1 MLLRLSPAITVKI
14 LRRVWHAVIPLVLAP
29 ALVAAAVPV
38 RYESSVDA
46 MGSTFS
52 VAAYGPDRESLAAA
66 VEQAL
71 EEARRLDHLLS
82 NYRPESEWSQVN
94 RFAGQREFIV
104 SQELFDLLAAC
115 YAYSQKSEGTFDIT
129 VGPLMKIWGF
139 YKGSGRMPHRAEI
152 RTALARIGYQNLLL
166 NPTTRTVR
174 FAKNGMEIDPGGIG
188 KGYAVDRMAEILR
201 RGGVKSALINAGG
214 SSMLAIGTPPGES
227 GWEVKIRDPRDSRK
241 TIHDLRL
248 KDQTMSTS
256 GSYEKF
262 FTVRRKTYSHIM
274 DPRTG
279 YPAEGMFSVSVIA
292 PRGIDSEAWTKP
304 VYING
309 RSWAAQN
316 IPKGFR
322 AYLCE
327 GRSESPGE
335 AKCAWLQ

>member
-1 MLLRLSPAITVKI
+1 
-14 LRRVWHAVIPLVLAP
+14 
-29 ALVAAAVPV
+29 
-38 RYESSVDA
+38 
-46 MGSTFS
+46 
-52 VAAYGPDRESLAAA
+52 
-66 VEQAL
+66 
-71 EEARRLDHLLS
+71 
-82 NYRPESEWSQVN
+82 
-94 RFAGQREFIV
+94 
-104 SQELFDLLAAC
+104 
-115 YAYSQKSEGTFDIT
+115 
-129 VGPLMKIWGF
+129 
-139 YKGSGRMPHRAEI
+139 MPHRSEI
-152 RTALARIGYQNLLL
+152 RVALARIGYQNLIL

-174 FAKNGMEIDPGGIG
+174 FAKNGLEIDPGGIG

-201 RGGVKSALINAGG
+201 RGDIQSALINAGG
-214 SSMLAIGTPPGES
+214 SSMVAIGTPPGES

-241 TIHDLRL
+241 TVHELRL
-248 KDQTMSTS
+248 KDQSMSTS

-262 FTVRRKTYSHIM
+262 FTVRGRTYSHIM

-279 YPAEGMFSVSVIA
+279 DPAQGMFSVSVIA
-292 PRGIDSEAWTKP
+292 PRCIDSEAWTKP